1 MRQSFQSNLYDSKSN
16 CSSFVAQGS
25 RTQHKHGFVVLLCIV
40 DLEVCCQTVGST
52 PGRFFTNILVIG
64 GPWGRERAAEGRM
77 CVGWAQ
83 ARKKQGA
90 CCDGSQCFMPLRL
103 SLRDQK
109 LHGSQVLK
117 NRDWGMGMMKGGG
130 VHSTEADS
138 DIQVSKKHFPI
149 LSCASSSVLLLLLL
163 CSLSLGQP
171 TVGCEKRRGVS
182 HSFSFESI
190 VSWCF

>member
-117 NRDWGMGMMKGGG
+117 NRD
-130 VHSTEADS
+130 
-138 DIQVSKKHFPI
+138 
-149 LSCASSSVLLLLLL
+149 
-163 CSLSLGQP
+163 
-171 TVGCEKRRGVS
+171 
-182 HSFSFESI
+182 
-190 VSWCF
+190 